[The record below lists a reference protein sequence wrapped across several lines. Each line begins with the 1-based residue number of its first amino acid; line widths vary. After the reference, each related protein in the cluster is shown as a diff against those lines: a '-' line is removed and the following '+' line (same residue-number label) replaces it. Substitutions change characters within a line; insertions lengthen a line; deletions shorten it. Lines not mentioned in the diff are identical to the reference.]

1 MKKKIM
7 TLLIAALFGGFFAAA
22 LPTTVAYAAEPGE
35 VLAAVDPDPNAGNGG
50 NGGNGG
56 NSGNSGIE
64 NAREGWRKIG
74 GEQNDTNIYDTIK
87 NILGAVFIVVGI
99 IAVIVLVIGGINYM
113 MSQGDPGKVK
123 KAKDTILY
131 GIIGLI
137 VSLLAFAIVQFVLDA
152 LA

>member
-7 TLLIAALFGGFFAAA
+7 TLLIAALFGGFFVAA
-22 LPTTVAYAAEPGE
+22 LPTTVAYAAQPGE
-35 VLAAVDPDPNAGNGG
+35 VLVAVDPDPNAGNSG
-50 NGGNGG
+50 NN
-56 NSGNSGIE
+56 GNSGIE

>member
-22 LPTTVAYAAEPGE
+22 LPTTVAYAAQPGE
-35 VLAAVDPDPNAGNGG
+35 VLAAVDPDPNA
-50 NGGNGG
+50 GNGG

>member
-35 VLAAVDPDPNAGNGG
+35 VLVAVDPDPNADPDAG
-50 NGGNGG
+50 
-56 NSGNSGIE
+56 GNSGIE

>member
-7 TLLIAALFGGFFAAA
+7 TLLIAALFGGFFVTA
-22 LPTTVAYAAEPGE
+22 LPTTVACAAQPGE
-35 VLAAVDPDPNAGNGG
+35 VLVAVDPDPDPDPDAD
-50 NGGNGG
+50 
-56 NSGNSGIE
+56 NSGNSGID
-64 NAREGWRKIG
+64 NAREGWKKIG
-74 GEQNDTNIYDTIK
+74 GEQNDTDIYEAIK

-99 IAVIVLVIGGINYM
+99 IAVIFIIIGGINYTT
-113 MSQGDPGKVK
+113 SQGDPVKVK

>member
-22 LPTTVAYAAEPGE
+22 LPTTVAYAAQPGE
-35 VLAAVDPDPNAGNGG
+35 VLVAVDPDPNAGNSG
-50 NGGNGG
+50 NN
-56 NSGNSGIE
+56 GNSGIE

>member
-35 VLAAVDPDPNAGNGG
+35 VLVAVDPDPNAGNGG
-50 NGGNGG
+50 N
-56 NSGNSGIE
+56 SGNNGIE

-74 GEQNDTNIYDTIK
+74 GEQNDTDIYETIK

>member
-22 LPTTVAYAAEPGE
+22 LPTTVAYAAQPGE
-35 VLAAVDPDPNAGNGG
+35 VLVAVDPDPNAGNSG
-50 NGGNGG
+50 NN
-56 NSGNSGIE
+56 GNSGIE
-64 NAREGWRKIG
+64 NAREGWKKIG
-74 GEQNDTNIYDTIK
+74 GEQNDTDIYETIK

>member
-22 LPTTVAYAAEPGE
+22 LPTTVAYAAQPGE
-35 VLAAVDPDPNAGNGG
+35 VLVAVGPDPNA
-50 NGGNGG
+50 GNGG

>member
-35 VLAAVDPDPNAGNGG
+35 VLVAVDPDPNAGNSG
-50 NGGNGG
+50 NN
-56 NSGNSGIE
+56 GNSGIE
-64 NAREGWRKIG
+64 NAREGWKKIG
-74 GEQNDTNIYDTIK
+74 GEQNDTDIYETIK

>member
-22 LPTTVAYAAEPGE
+22 LPTTVTYAAQPGD
-35 VLAAVDPDPNAGNGG
+35 VLVAVDPDSNADPDS
-50 NGGNGG
+50 GG
-56 NSGNSGIE
+56 NSGID
-64 NAREGWRKIG
+64 NARKGWRKIG
-74 GEQNDTNIYDTIK
+74 GEQNDTDIYETVK
-87 NILGAVFIVVGI
+87 NILGAVFIIVGI
-99 IAVIVLVIGGINYM
+99 IAVIVIVIGGINYM

>member
-35 VLAAVDPDPNAGNGG
+35 VLVAVDPDPNAGNGG
-50 NGGNGG
+50 NGGN
-56 NSGNSGIE
+56 SGNNGIE

-74 GEQNDTNIYDTIK
+74 GEQNDTDIYETIK
-87 NILGAVFIVVGI
+87 NILGVVFIVVGI

-131 GIIGLI
+131 GIVGLV

>member
-22 LPTTVAYAAEPGE
+22 LPTTVAYAAQPGE
-35 VLAAVDPDPNAGNGG
+35 VLVAVDPDPNA
-50 NGGNGG
+50 GNGG

>member
-35 VLAAVDPDPNAGNGG
+35 VLAAVDPDPNA
-50 NGGNGG
+50 GNGG

>member
-22 LPTTVAYAAEPGE
+22 LPTTVAYAAQPGE
-35 VLAAVDPDPNAGNGG
+35 VLAAVDPDPNA
-50 NGGNGG
+50 GNGG

-87 NILGAVFIVVGI
+87 NILGAVFIVAGI

>member
-35 VLAAVDPDPNAGNGG
+35 VLVAVDPDPNAGNGG
-50 NGGNGG
+50 NGGN
-56 NSGNSGIE
+56 NGIE

-74 GEQNDTNIYDTIK
+74 GEQNDTDIYETIK

>member
-22 LPTTVAYAAEPGE
+22 LPTTVAYAAQPGE
-35 VLAAVDPDPNAGNGG
+35 VLVAVDPDPNAGNGG
-50 NGGNGG
+50 N
-56 NSGNSGIE
+56 SGNNGIE
-64 NAREGWRKIG
+64 NARGGWRKIG